1 MSSWATSCAGKGL
14 TFWEPLL
21 EGAFILGALGGAL
34 SSFKLFQ
41 LYPDEPNRRPREE
54 HHHRAQGTVA
64 PRCFEASYA
73 LPVAHHHASL
83 VPAFQYPKPGLIL
96 SYDPQLDYLTDPRF
110 HTTVCHASLRV
121 PLGGRCFLHT

>member
-1 MSSWATSCAGKGL
+1 MQAKDLLFGNLSSK
-14 TFWEPLL
+14 
-21 EGAFILGALGGAL
+21 GAFILGALGCAL

-64 PRCFEASYA
+64 PRRFEASYA

-96 SYDPQLDYLTDPRF
+96 SYDLQLDYLTDPRF
-110 HTTVCHASLRV
+110 HTTVCQASLRV
-121 PLGGRCFLHT
+121 PLGGRCFLLT